1 MIKEEYVS
9 FEVAKLLKEKAF
21 NEYCWK
27 LYEFGDCDMPVLL
40 NGFELDSESG
50 FWNNEYL
57 ELYKKEHSYIND
69 ICSAPTLQ
77 MAMRWLRER
86 KIYIMIDRSWSMA
99 DSWQYCICVNNDFD
113 NLIQQTSVPNRTYE
127 EAVEAALKYSLE
139 NLI

>member
-1 MIKEEYVS
+1 MITEDYVS
-9 FEVAKLLKEKAF
+9 FEISKILKEKGFDCGCDTYYTKTGSVAYTQLRYNH
-21 NEYCWK
+21 NEIKNRY
-27 LYEFGDCDMPVLL
+27 
-40 NGFELDSESG
+40 SR
-50 FWNNEYL
+50 
-57 ELYKKEHSYIND
+57 
-69 ICSAPTLQ
+69 PTLQ
-77 MAMRWLRER
+77 MAMKWLRER